1 MTPPLCAAAFRC
13 PALTAAAAFV
23 MLLTTATA
31 HAQDEPDGKWHGGI
45 TIGGAF
51 ASGNS
56 ASRVLTGTADAAV
69 ATTID
74 KISLYGNVNYGR
86 SDIDG
91 IRTTTSDQ
99 VRLGGRYDYNLSES
113 LFLFGGANA
122 ETNKV
127 AGLKSR
133 YGINTGAGYKIIRT
147 AETTFDVFAGVGY
160 SKVKF
165 TDDSSA
171 NGAELMIGE
180 ESTHKLSDTT
190 TFKQR
195 LEFRPGQGDLGNL
208 ATFDA
213 SLATAISGAWTLNT
227 GLAVRY
233 ASEVAPG
240 LKSTDTLVT
249 VGFGYKF

>member
-1 MTPPLCAAAFRC
+1 MTRPLCAAAFRC
-13 PALTAAAAFV
+13 SALTGAAAFV
-23 MLLTTATA
+23 MLLAA
-31 HAQDEPDGKWHGGI
+31 GAAMAQDEPDGKWHGGI

-56 ASRVLTGTADAAV
+56 SSRVLTGSADAAV
-69 ATTID
+69 ATTVD

-91 IRTTTSDQ
+91 VRTTTSDQ
-99 VRLGGRYDYNLSES
+99 VRLGGRYDYNLSEA
-113 LFLFGGANA
+113 LFVFGGANA

-133 YGINTGAGYKIIRT
+133 YGLNGGVGYKVIRT

-160 SKVKF
+160 STVKF

-171 NGAELMIGE
+171 NGAEFMLGE
-180 ESTHKLSDTT
+180 ESTHKLSEST

-213 SLATAISGAWTLNT
+213 ALATAISGAWTLNT

-240 LKSTDTLVT
+240 LKSTDTLLT